1 MMTAAETKR
10 RATGRGFWWTLVVLV
25 LVLAVAA
32 AFLAWYLSRG
42 PGEELRLVPLTQDVG
57 TRELA
62 GTRGVV
68 LFFIDSYGEATVSRE
83 LQLPSRATTEDEIR
97 AVLDALC
104 DADPGRNTD
113 SALPPDARPTSVFL
127 DRDAGQV
134 VVDWTRELVSAHP
147 GGSGSEQATLAVI
160 LRTLAW
166 NFPELGSC
174 VLLVDGA
181 QVETLAGHVDTSRP
195 FDLGRWR

>member
-1 MMTAAETKR
+1 MAGRATR
-10 RATGRGFWWTLVVLV
+10 RATGRGFWWTLAVLM
-25 LVLAVAA
+25 LVLAMAA

-42 PGEELRLVPLTQDVG
+42 PREKAMMIPLVPDLG
-57 TRELA
+57 ARELA

-68 LFFIDSYGEATVSRE
+68 LFFADGNGEAAVSRE
-83 LQLPSRATTEDEIR
+83 LQMPSRATREDEVR
-97 AVLDALC
+97 EVLEALC
-104 DADPGRNTD
+104 DEDPGRLAV
-113 SALPPDARPTSVFL
+113 SALPVGARPRDVFV
-127 DRDAGQV
+127 DRGAGQV

-147 GGSGSEQATLAVI
+147 GGSTSEQATLAVI

-166 NFPELGSC
+166 NFPELESC

-181 QVETLAGHVDTSRP
+181 QVETLAGHLDTSRP